1 MTSEPGN
8 QTIAMYIWPN
18 ISRSKGN
25 QTMKFGEL
33 IEYSMTKSF
42 LEKSRI
48 KYGGETL
55 PRPFSKK
62 AEWGI
67 SLDQWS
73 KKVLCSLFLFYAK
86 LRAIKIY

>member
-1 MTSEPGN
+1 MDIYKNELIKKIRLTSKFMTSEPGN

-42 LEKSRI
+42 LEKSCI

-67 SLDQWS
+67 SLDQ
-73 KKVLCSLFLFYAK
+73 
-86 LRAIKIY
+86 